1 MKTFKDLMVWQK
13 SMDLV
18 RLVYTATKS
27 FPIEEKFS
35 LTSQIQRSAISIPS
49 NIAEGK
55 LRRTNKNFIQ
65 FLYIS
70 LGSCAELET
79 QIIIAKDVGYIKTT
93 DFEKIQ
99 IDINEIMK
107 MITGLIKKLLEPKA

>member
-18 RLVYTATKS
+18 KLVYKITKS
-27 FPIEEKFS
+27 FPVEEKFS
-35 LTSQIQRSAISIPS
+35 LTSQIQRSVISIPS

-55 LRRTNKNFIQ
+55 LRSTNKNFIQ

-79 QIIIAKDVGYIKTT
+79 QIIIAKDIGYIKAA

-99 IDINEIMK
+99 TDVNEIMK

>member
-1 MKTFKDLMVWQK
+1 MKTFKDLIVWQK

-18 RLVYTATKS
+18 RLVYKTTKS
-27 FPIEEKFS
+27 FPAEEKFS

-79 QIIIAKDVGYIKTT
+79 QIIVAKDIGYIEPD

-99 IDINEIMK
+99 TDINEIMK
-107 MITGLIKKLLEPKA
+107 MITGLIKKLMPSA

>member
-1 MKTFKDLMVWQK
+1 
-13 SMDLV
+13 MDLV
-18 RLVYTATKS
+18 KLVYKITKS
-27 FPIEEKFS
+27 FPVEEKFS

-79 QIIIAKDVGYIKTT
+79 QIIIAKDVGHIKTT

-99 IDINEIMK
+99 VDINEIMK
-107 MITGLIKKLLEPKA
+107 MITGLIKRLLEPKA